1 MKHIVLK
8 RSTAVV
14 LTVVLL
20 FTAVF
25 SVSMFAS
32 AATTYSPRLSAPSK
46 SNEYYYS
53 NKNLFYKYGYG
64 MPNCTAYAYGRAY
77 EITGKE
83 PKLCP
88 YDAEEWYDYNRSN
101 GYYDYGKSPKLG
113 AIACWSYDGGG
124 GHVAVVEKIENGTI
138 TFSNSAYS
146 GINFY
151 TNTASIT
158 DSNAGGSSWWNFQG
172 YIYII
177 DGASPEVKYEPGVYK
192 VNEALNMRSG
202 AGTGY
207 SVVTTLS
214 AGKELTVTEVK
225 SANGYHWGKTS
236 YNGKTGWVA
245 LEFCSYISAIYNPG
259 VYKTD
264 VSDSLNM
271 RSGAGTSYSWVT
283 SVPGGVQLTVSSV
296 KEADGYHWGKTSYNG
311 KAGWVALEFC
321 KYVSELPSASP
332 SPTEPTTVAPTTVA
346 PTTVA
351 PTTVAPTTVPPTT
364 VAPTTV
370 APTTVAPTTAQP
382 TTKPQGLGIGDVNMD
397 GSIDVQD
404 ATLIQKHLAGLG
416 TFTDE
421 QIKFCDFNFD
431 GQVTVMDSTG
441 IQKYLTYMN

>member
-1 MKHIVLK
+1 MRHIILR
-8 RSTAVV
+8 RSTAVI

-20 FTAVF
+20 FTTVF

-32 AATTYSPRLSAPSK
+32 AASSYSPRLSAPS
-46 SNEYYYS
+46 SDNAYYYS

-77 EITGKE
+77 EITKKE

-88 YDAEEWYDYNRSN
+88 YNAEEWFDYNKTN
-101 GYYDYGKSPKLG
+101 GYYDYGTTPKLG
-113 AIACWSYDGGG
+113 AIACWYYNGGG

-146 GINFY
+146 GTNFY
-151 TNTASIT
+151 TNTASVS
-158 DSNAGGSSWWNFQG
+158 DSNAGGPSWWNFQG

-177 DGASPEVKYEPGVYK
+177 DGDAVAPTTNYEPGVHK
-192 VNEALNMRSG
+192 VNEAVNMRSG

-207 SVVTTLS
+207 SVVTTVP
-214 AGKELTVTEVK
+214 AGQKLTVTEVK
-225 SANGYHWGKTS
+225 SANDYHWGKTS

-245 LEFCSYISAIYNPG
+245 LEFCTFVSAIYNAG
-259 VYKTD
+259 VYKTN

-283 SVPGGVQLTVSSV
+283 SVPGGVKLNVTSV
-296 KEADGYHWGKTSYNG
+296 EEADGYHWGKTSYDG
-311 KAGWVALEFC
+311 KSGWVALEFC
-321 KYVSELPSASP
+321 KYVSTLPSASP
-332 SPTEPTTVAPTTVA
+332 TPTEPTTVAPTTTA

-351 PTTVAPTTVPPTT
+351 PTTAPPTTVAPTTVPPTT
-364 VAPTTV
+364 KPEV
-370 APTTVAPTTAQP
+370 
-382 TTKPQGLGIGDVNMD
+382 TKPQGLGTGDVNSD

-416 TFTDE
+416 KLTDE
-421 QIKFCDFNFD
+421 QIKYCDFNFD
-431 GQVTVMDSTG
+431 GQVTVADSTG
-441 IQKYLTYMN
+441 IQKYLIYMGK